1 MAQNVIIMIG
11 DGMGWEMARAGA
23 IAKTGESYTSGV
35 GEGLSFQEL
44 DGYSFVTTYGTTIA
58 PGSEEPDPANR
69 VFNTSNSALYGSGSN
84 LTGTNPLRPDFVFEP
99 DFNA

>member
-1 MAQNVIIMIG
+1 MAQNVIVMIG

-44 DGYSFVTTYGTTIA
+44 DGYSFVTKRSRFKAPSFTT
-58 PGSEEPDPANR
+58 DY
-69 VFNTSNSALYGSGSN
+69 FM
-84 LTGTNPLRPDFVFEP
+84 LT
-99 DFNA
+99 